1 MTGLVASFRAT
12 VDPSALVSR
21 INRDRC
27 SVSVCE
33 TPEPR
38 IIVDFDN
45 PASGIRKKKRHCDYL
60 FVSGRTTPGW
70 IIPIELKSGRFRN
83 QHAVDQLQGGADFAA
98 ERIPAKTDC
107 RFAAVIAHGQPVGAA
122 KRRELRHRPVHLHSK
137 RCLPYLLACEKSLSE
152 VFVLREETRNDSPE
166 TNAESPATQDI
177 ERTTE

>member
-45 PASGIRKKKRHCDYL
+45 PASGIRKDKRHCDYL
-60 FVSGRTTPGW
+60 FVSGQTASGW
-70 IIPIELKSGRFRN
+70 IVPVESKSGRFRN
-83 QHAVDQLQGGADFAA
+83 RHTVDQLQGGADFAA
-98 ERIPAKTDC
+98 ERIPAETDC

-122 KRRELRHRPVHLHSK
+122 KRRELRSRPVHLHSK
-137 RCLPYLLACEKSLSE
+137 RCLPYLLACEKSLTE
-152 VFVLREETRNDSPE
+152 VFALREETRDGTPE
-166 TNAESPATQDI
+166 TGAASPAAQDI
-177 ERTTE
+177 GRTTE